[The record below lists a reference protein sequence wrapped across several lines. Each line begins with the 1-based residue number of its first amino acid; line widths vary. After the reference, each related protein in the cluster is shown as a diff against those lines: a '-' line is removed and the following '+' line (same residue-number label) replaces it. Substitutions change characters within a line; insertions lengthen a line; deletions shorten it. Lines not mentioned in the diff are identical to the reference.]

1 MLPGK
6 VLISVSCNGILD
18 FEDQELAEKSK
29 GTRPW
34 FGKQVEDWSHLKTY
48 KVKYALP
55 NLTVLKD
62 DLTITD
68 MKISDNLYCCG
79 DHLLNGSINAAMKSG
94 RLLADLIILECNK
107 NKLVISITAVVL
119 WQYFLNYF
127 NYSKHCSCKAKVF

>member
-1 MLPGK
+1 
-6 VLISVSCNGILD
+6 
-18 FEDQELAEKSK
+18 
-29 GTRPW
+29 
-34 FGKQVEDWSHLKTY
+34 LKTY

-119 WQYFLNYF
+119 WQFLKLF
-127 NYSKHCSCKAKVF
+127 